1 MDPTAT
7 VLCAVCKEHPSWP
20 APALS
25 VRPRCQYHA
34 VYHAAY
40 HRTRHQQCSRSSCT
54 WMPSTPSP
62 PYRSASPIWQS
73 RLPNAGP
80 PPPPPPP
87 RGAGAAADE
96 AEMEAAG
103 RCCYCGEG
111 AVVACVAGACGHVCC
126 YYCVGSAIKSNRREC
141 PRCGG
146 PLFESPTRWAPPS
159 AAPTSLPTV

>member
-1 MDPTAT
+1 MVFSQMNRELLWDAFTDFLTVMIPLLQSGVARAT
-7 VLCAVCKEHPSWP
+7 WEYAAAKWASL
-20 APALS
+20 APATTLTHK
-25 VRPRCQYHA
+25 R
-34 VYHAAY
+34 
-40 HRTRHQQCSRSSCT
+40 
-54 WMPSTPSP
+54 
-62 PYRSASPIWQS
+62 
-73 RLPNAGP
+73 P